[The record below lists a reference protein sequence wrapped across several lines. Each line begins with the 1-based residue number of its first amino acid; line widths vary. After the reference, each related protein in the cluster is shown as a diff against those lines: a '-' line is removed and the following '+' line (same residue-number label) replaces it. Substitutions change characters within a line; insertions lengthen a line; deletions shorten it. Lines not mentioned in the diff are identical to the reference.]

1 MNLLF
6 GAITIQSKLA
16 NVGLFLLR
24 VFTGLTLAVAH
35 GFGKIPPSEPFIAGV
50 KTMGFP
56 LPSIFAWLAGSSE
69 LFGGIFLAAGF
80 LTRPTAFFIAIT
92 MGVAGLIAHADDPF
106 GRKEKAFLYLFIVIL
121 YILLGGGRY
130 AIDRII
136 KAKGKVE

>member
-1 MNLLF
+1 MNLLI
-6 GAITIQSKLA
+6 GAINIQSKLA
-16 NVGLFLLR
+16 NVGLLLLR

-35 GFGKIPPSEPFIAGV
+35 GGGKIPPPEPYITLV
-50 KTMGFP
+50 KSMGFP
-56 LPSIFAWLAGSSE
+56 LPSFFAWLSGSAE

-80 LTRPTAFFIAIT
+80 LTRPAAFFIAIT
-92 MGVAGLIAHADDPF
+92 MGVAGLIAHAADPF

-136 KAKGKVE
+136 RRKVK